1 MFTAIENQD
10 LPVVMGGV
18 IVISIAF
25 VFINLLVDLLYGWV
39 DPRVR
44 IS

>member
-18 IVISIAF
+18 IVIAF
-25 VFINLLVDLLYGWV
+25 FFVIINVLVDLIYGWI

-44 IS
+44 